1 MKNRNAKMALD
12 ALLTVL
18 LVAAMLV
25 QLTGVIAHE
34 VIGVVFLVLIVAHIV
49 NSFSWMRST
58 AQMVESAEAKKGQL
72 SLFIVAVLLGIDCA
86 VLAVS
91 SVPISRLLYQAGL
104 APKVMSSMWLNV
116 HKVSSY
122 ALCILAVVHLA
133 MHWASILKHLNIPF
147 DPGKRAAIG
156 RGVTIAA
163 GVGSVALGVVG
174 FNSLELFTGADAGES
189 GAESPASAASKGSAG
204 SGAGTA
210 AGSGSDTGASAGS
223 ASAGSSSSAASSGSA
238 ASSSTGSASAPGAA
252 SSASGANASGSA
264 GSSGTSA
271 SDSAASDADESE
283 PSNDDLANTP
293 CPLCKKHCPLSDP
306 QCDKPYLAGLIK

>member
-1 MKNRNAKMALD
+1 MKKRNAKMALD
-12 ALLTVL
+12 ALLTIL

-25 QLTGVIAHE
+25 QLTGVVAHE
-34 VIGVVFLVLIVAHIV
+34 IIGVVFLVLIVAHIV
-49 NSFSWMRST
+49 NSFGWMKGT

-72 SLFIVAVLLGIDCA
+72 SLFVVAVLLGIDCA

-104 APKVMSSMWLNV
+104 APKVMSSMWLNA

-122 ALCILAVVHLA
+122 LLCILAVVHLA

-163 GVGSVALGVVG
+163 GMGSVALGVIG
-174 FNSLELFTGADAGES
+174 FNSLELFAGADAAT
-189 GAESPASAASKGSAG
+189 AEAVDSVSAA
-204 SGAGTA
+204 GTR
-210 AGSGSDTGASAGS
+210 SDASRAGS
-223 ASAGSSSSAASSGSA
+223 ASGAGASSGSSPA
-238 ASSSTGSASAPGAA
+238 TGSTASSGSEASSSSGAA
-252 SSASGANASGSA
+252 SATSETKTQGSANSSSASD
-264 GSSGTSA
+264 
-271 SDSAASDADESE
+271 SDSAASDAEEGES
-283 PSNDDLANTP
+283 SSDDLANTP
-293 CPLCKKHCPLSDP
+293 CPLCKKHCPLSEP

>member
-25 QLTGVIAHE
+25 QLTGVTAHE

-49 NSFSWMRST
+49 NSFSWMRGT

-72 SLFIVAVLLGIDCA
+72 SLFVVAVLLGIDCA

-91 SVPISRLLYQAGL
+91 SIPISRLLYQAGL

-122 ALCILAVVHLA
+122 MLCILAVVHLA

-174 FNSLELFTGADAGES
+174 FNSLELFTGADAG
-189 GAESPASAASKGSAG
+189 GAETTGSASPASKGSAS
-204 SGAGTA
+204 SGAGT
-210 AGSGSDTGASAGS
+210 TAGS
-223 ASAGSSSSAASSGSA
+223 ASATSSGSTGSSGSA

-252 SSASGANASGSA
+252 SSASGANASESA